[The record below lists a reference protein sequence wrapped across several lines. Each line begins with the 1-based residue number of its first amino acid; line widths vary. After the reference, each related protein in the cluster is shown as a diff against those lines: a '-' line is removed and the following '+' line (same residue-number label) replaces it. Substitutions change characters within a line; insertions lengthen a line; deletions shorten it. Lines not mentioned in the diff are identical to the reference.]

1 MALVDEINN
10 DIKVAMKAKAKE
22 TLEALRA
29 VKSALLLAASEKGA
43 DGNVSEDAG
52 ITVLQRL
59 VKQRKEAAD
68 AYNGQDRADLAD
80 AEMQQASVI
89 ETYLPA
95 QLSEEEVAEI
105 VDDIITQTGAS
116 SMKDMGKVMG
126 MTTQKL
132 AGKADNKLV
141 SNLVKA
147 KLG

>member
-1 MALVDEINN
+1 MALVDDINN
-10 DIKVAMKAKAKE
+10 DIKVAMKAKAKD

-43 DGNVSEDAG
+43 NGNVSEDAG

-68 AYNGQDRADLAD
+68 AYNGQNRADLAD
-80 AEMQQASVI
+80 VEMQQVSVI

>member
-52 ITVLQRL
+52 ISVLQRL

-95 QLSEEEVAEI
+95 QLSEEEVAKI

-126 MTTQKL
+126 MTAQKL

>member
-43 DGNVSEDAG
+43 DGNVTEDAG

-68 AYNGQDRADLAD
+68 AYNGQNRADLAD
-80 AEMQQASVI
+80 VEMQQVSVI

>member
-1 MALVDEINN
+1 MALVDDINN
-10 DIKVAMKAKAKE
+10 DIKAAMKAKAKD

-89 ETYLPA
+89 ETYLPT
-95 QLSEEEVAEI
+95 QLSEDEVAKI
-105 VDDIITQTGAS
+105 VEDIIAQTGAS

-126 MTTQKL
+126 ITAQKL

-141 SNLVKA
+141 SSLVKA

>member
-52 ITVLQRL
+52 ILVLQRL

-68 AYNGQDRADLAD
+68 AYNGQKRSDLAD

-95 QLSEEEVAEI
+95 QLSEEEVAKI

-116 SMKDMGKVMG
+116 SMKDMGRVMG
-126 MTTQKL
+126 MTAQKL

>member
-29 VKSALLLAASEKGA
+29 VKSALLLTASEKGA

-52 ITVLQRL
+52 ILVLQRL

-68 AYNGQDRADLAD
+68 AYNGQDRGDLAD

-95 QLSEEEVAEI
+95 QLSEEEVAKI

-126 MTTQKL
+126 MTAQKL

>member
-95 QLSEEEVAEI
+95 QLSEEEVAKI

-126 MTTQKL
+126 MTAQKL
-132 AGKADNKLV
+132 SGKADNKLV

>member
-43 DGNVSEDAG
+43 DGNVTEDAG

-68 AYNGQDRADLAD
+68 AYNGQNRADLAG

>member
-43 DGNVSEDAG
+43 NGNVSEDAG

-68 AYNGQDRADLAD
+68 AYNGQNRADLAG

>member
-10 DIKVAMKAKAKE
+10 DIKVAMKAKAKD

-116 SMKDMGKVMG
+116 SMADMGKVMG

>member
-52 ITVLQRL
+52 ILVLQRL

-68 AYNGQDRADLAD
+68 AYNGQKRSDLAD

-95 QLSEEEVAEI
+95 QLSEEEVAKI

-126 MTTQKL
+126 MTAQKL

>member
-29 VKSALLLAASEKGA
+29 VKSALLLTASEKGA

-52 ITVLQRL
+52 ILVLQRL

-68 AYNGQDRADLAD
+68 AYNGQKRSDLAD

-95 QLSEEEVAEI
+95 QLSEEEVAKI

-126 MTTQKL
+126 MTAQKL

>member
-1 MALVDEINN
+1 MALVDNINT
-10 DIKVAMKAKAKE
+10 DIKVAMKAKDKDS
-22 TLEALRA
+22 LEALRA

-52 ITVLQRL
+52 ILVLQRL

-95 QLSEEEVAEI
+95 QLSEEEVAKI
-105 VDDIITQTGAS
+105 VDDIIAQTGAS

-126 MTTQKL
+126 MTAQKL

>member
-1 MALVDEINN
+1 
-10 DIKVAMKAKAKE
+10 
-22 TLEALRA
+22 
-29 VKSALLLAASEKGA
+29 
-43 DGNVSEDAG
+43 
-52 ITVLQRL
+52 
-59 VKQRKEAAD
+59 
-68 AYNGQDRADLAD
+68 
-80 AEMQQASVI
+80 MQQASVI

-95 QLSEEEVAEI
+95 QLSEEEVAKI

-126 MTTQKL
+126 MTAQKL

>member
-1 MALVDEINN
+1 
-10 DIKVAMKAKAKE
+10 
-22 TLEALRA
+22 
-29 VKSALLLAASEKGA
+29 
-43 DGNVSEDAG
+43 
-52 ITVLQRL
+52 LQRW

-95 QLSEEEVAEI
+95 QLSEEEVAKI

-126 MTTQKL
+126 MTAQKL

>member
-95 QLSEEEVAEI
+95 QLSEEEVAKI

>member
-1 MALVDEINN
+1 MTLVDEINN

-95 QLSEEEVAEI
+95 QLSEEEVAKI

-126 MTTQKL
+126 MTAQKL

>member
-95 QLSEEEVAEI
+95 QLSEEEVAKI

-126 MTTQKL
+126 MTAQKL

>member
-43 DGNVSEDAG
+43 NGNVSEDAG

-95 QLSEEEVAEI
+95 QLSEEEVAKI

-126 MTTQKL
+126 MTAQKL

>member
-68 AYNGQDRADLAD
+68 AYNGQNRADLAD
-80 AEMQQASVI
+80 VEMQQVSVI

-126 MTTQKL
+126 MTAQKL

>member
-43 DGNVSEDAG
+43 DGNVTEDAG

-95 QLSEEEVAEI
+95 QLSEEEVAKI